1 MRHFGTMIGAVALL
15 GLTGCDRAEK
25 PADREPQ
32 AAAATTA
39 ANEAALVTTAADS
52 SLTWGACPAPLP
64 AGCELAVLHG
74 DPSKPNADV
83 LLKIPAGY
91 AIPPHTHSS
100 AERMMLVSGR
110 LDVRY
115 QGAQPARML
124 PGTYAYG
131 PAGRP
136 HTATCMAAEPCV
148 LFIAFEGPVDVMPYE
163 GAIQ

>member
-1 MRHFGTMIGAVALL
+1 MMGAVALL
-15 GLTGCDRAEK
+15 GLVGCERADK
-25 PADREPQ
+25 PAGQDQP
-32 AAAATTA
+32 AAATA
-39 ANEAALVTTAADS
+39 AAVNEAMLIKTAADS
-52 SLTWGACPAPLP
+52 TLTWGACPAPLP

-100 AERMMLVSGR
+100 PERMILLSGQ

-115 QGAQPARML
+115 QGAQPGRLL

-136 HTATCMAAEPCV
+136 HAATCMAAEPCV
-148 LFIAFEGPVDVMPYE
+148 LFIAFEGPVDVLPYE
-163 GAIQ
+163 GAIE

>member
-1 MRHFGTMIGAVALL
+1 MRLFETMIGAVALL
-15 GLTGCDRAEK
+15 GLTGCDRADK
-25 PADREPQ
+25 PAGQEQQ
-32 AAAATTA
+32 AAAA
-39 ANEAALVTTAADS
+39 ANEAPLVKTATDS
-52 SLTWGACPAPLP
+52 SLNWGACPAPLP

-74 DPSKPNADV
+74 DPAKPNADV

-115 QGAQPARML
+115 QGAQPARLL

-131 PAGRP
+131 PAGTP
-136 HTATCMAAEPCV
+136 HAATCMAAEPCV

>member
-1 MRHFGTMIGAVALL
+1 MRLFGTMMGAVALL
-15 GLTGCDRAEK
+15 GLMGCERAGT
-25 PADREPQ
+25 PAGEEQQ
-32 AAAATTA
+32 AAAAA
-39 ANEAALVTTAADS
+39 ANEAMLVKTAADS

-74 DPSKPNADV
+74 DPTKPNADV
-83 LLKIPAGY
+83 LLRIPAGY

-115 QGAQPARML
+115 QGAQPARL
-124 PGTYAYG
+124 QPGTYAYG

-136 HTATCMAAEPCV
+136 HAATCMAAEPCV
-148 LFIAFEGPVDVMPYE
+148 LFIAFEGPVDVLPYE
-163 GAIQ
+163 GAIG

>member
-1 MRHFGTMIGAVALL
+1 MRLVYKIAATFMIL
-15 GLTGCDRAEK
+15 GSTGCDRAAK
-25 PADREPQ
+25 PAGEEAQIEADATEP
-32 AAAATTA
+32 
-39 ANEAALVTTAADS
+39 ALVRTAQDS
-52 SLTWGACPAPLP
+52 TLAWSACPAPLP
-64 AGCELAVLHG
+64 AGCELTVLHG
-74 DPSKPNADV
+74 DPAKPNADV
-83 LLKIPAGY
+83 LLRVPAGT

-115 QGAQPARML
+115 QGSQPASML

-136 HTATCMAAEPCV
+136 HAATCMAAEPCV
-148 LFIAFEGPVDVMPYE
+148 LFVAFEGPVDVTAYE

>member
-1 MRHFGTMIGAVALL
+1 MRFFGTMVGAAALL
-15 GLTGCDRAEK
+15 GLMGCERAGK
-25 PADREPQ
+25 PADQERQ
-32 AAAATTA
+32 AADA
-39 ANEAALVTTAADS
+39 ANEALLVKTAADS
-52 SLTWGACPAPLP
+52 SLTWSPCPAPLP

-115 QGAQPARML
+115 QGAQPARLL

-136 HTATCMAAEPCV
+136 HAATCMAAEPCV
-148 LFIAFEGPVDVMPYE
+148 LFIAFEGPVDVVPYE
-163 GAIQ
+163 GAIG